1 MRTIKELL
9 ELMLK
14 NRTNRLR
21 FGLCVVASDL
31 YKMMVITK
39 EEYLRLQKYIDENQP
54 RNLYNWFGLRYTQ
67 FYWKPGDRK
76 PRIKWLKKHIGLNS

>member
-1 MRTIKELL
+1 MRTTKELL

-14 NRTNRLR
+14 NRNRHLR

-31 YKMMVITK
+31 YNMMVITD
-39 EEYLRLQKYIDENQP
+39 EEYLILQKYIDENQP
-54 RNLYNWFGLRYTQ
+54 RNLYNWFGLIHTS

-76 PRIKWLKKHIGLNS
+76 PRIKWLKKHIEKNS

>member
-9 ELMLK
+9 ELMLEIR
-14 NRTNRLR
+14 NRRMR

-31 YKMMVITK
+31 YNMMVITK
-39 EEYLRLQKYIDENQP
+39 IEYLRLQKYIDDNRP
-54 RNLYNWFGLRYTQ
+54 KNLYNWFGLHHTS

-76 PRIKWLKKHIGLNS
+76 PRIKWIKKHIKKNS